1 MGMDGENASDQNIK
15 SNKKSGDQID
25 EYSSEEE

>member
-1 MGMDGENASDQNIK
+1 MDGENASDQNIK